1 MALAER
7 DVDLALG
14 VVAAAAAGQNGA
26 PFSTELLDA
35 LLEAVPAECVDYV
48 EWPFHKE
55 PTFSIS
61 GGCEVWQGFDE
72 IAEVMEVA
80 CATYPLRDI
89 QLSTSVEPLRITD
102 FVSAPA
108 FRKTACYALIMRPFG
123 IEHELKVWLP
133 APLGHARYFDFV
145 REPGKDFSARDVE
158 VLRLVRPHLA
168 RLRARWERTPR
179 PAQLTERERDV
190 LELVAQG
197 LTNGEV
203 ARRLFISSTTVRT
216 HLEHIYEKLGVRTR
230 AGAVA
235 AAFRAVS

>member
-7 DVDLALG
+7 DVRLALG
-14 VVAAAAAGQNGA
+14 IVAAAAEGQNGA
-26 PFSTELLDA
+26 PFGSELLDA
-35 LLEAVPAECVDYV
+35 LLEAVPAECVEYV
-48 EWPFHKE
+48 EWPFHEE
-55 PTFSIS
+55 PTFFVGRGS
-61 GGCEVWQGFDE
+61 EVWQGLDE

-80 CATYPLRDI
+80 CPTYPLRDV

-102 FVSAPA
+102 LVSARA
-108 FRKTACYALIMRPFG
+108 FRNTAFYALLMRPFG
-123 IEHELKVWLP
+123 VEHELKLWLP
-133 APLGHARYFDFV
+133 ARPGYSNCFCFV
-145 REPGKDFSARDVE
+145 RGPGSGFDERE
-158 VLRLVRPHLA
+158 VALLRLVRPHLA
-168 RLRARWERTPR
+168 RLRERWERAPR

-216 HLEHIYEKLGVRTR
+216 HLEHIYEKLGVHTR

-235 AAFRAVS
+235 AAFRAAS